1 METSK
6 INYHA
11 SDSHTAKLQQ
21 RVIDSRLK
29 GKIAFV
35 PSILRDI
42 NTNSLP
48 KPTSNST
55 KELFNEIR
63 SLETSQFD
71 AKKSMAQIMLV
82 KKDRSDRIIKT
93 ITSRVLLIINKKVL
107 NHSHDAAYQIELAK
121 EIPTQQLR
129 AKKSTDRDWQEHQQY
144 NPKSKKQFVS
154 IVLIIS
160 SQTSLDK
167 EVVFPLSL
175 PSTDASNKFCIQL
188 TSTCLALERTQ
199 AYLFQTSLPRR
210 GQNNL

>member
-35 PSILRDI
+35 PSILRDK

-93 ITSRVLLIINKKVL
+93 ITSRVL

-144 NPKSKKQFVS
+144 NPKSKKH
-154 IVLIIS
+154 